1 MRLSLLQE
9 DKRELDAFTTEFVSL
24 VINYTAYRGV
34 LLQVWNIILH
44 VVRWSCLCI
53 SVIKLTDVFL
63 HLAIVAQETQGISQL
78 ASVLAASREVPSS
91 GSSVFSVEF
100 ADEIVGAES
109 LTSIAWR
116 MCRN

>member
-1 MRLSLLQE
+1 MH
-9 DKRELDAFTTEFVSL
+9 KRH
-24 VINYTAYRGV
+24 
-34 LLQVWNIILH
+34 QVDN
-44 VVRWSCLCI
+44 
-53 SVIKLTDVFL
+53 VFL

-78 ASVLAASREVPSS
+78 ASVLAASREVPSR